1 MLPFLWIELITFQGD
16 QESFDIC
23 PYEVI
28 VCEQVLVGNSAMKKY
43 VSKQFCIILGINPV
57 IKGLCFMWVIIGCY
71 NSMLIFITMC
81 IDVMIIDGYRADFL
95 KHINFVKKNS
105 ICC

>member
-1 MLPFLWIELITFQGD
+1 NLSKPRVIGELSSNLVSLCLVKEDASKQNRINVVKELITFQGD

-28 VCEQVLVGNSAMKKY
+28 VCEQILVGNSAMKKY

-57 IKGLCFMWVIIGCY
+57 IKGLCFM
-71 NSMLIFITMC
+71 
-81 IDVMIIDGYRADFL
+81 
-95 KHINFVKKNS
+95 
-105 ICC
+105 